1 MAKRFRKRIA
11 QMKTDRNIKSI
22 LLLSCRE
29 ICDLIQKREIT
40 SFEIVEALYKQY
52 NKHQNQINAVAINL
66 FEEAFTTA
74 KQYDELAAKDIFVGP
89 LHGLPISIKENID
102 IKGFATTLGIKD
114 SRITSAKEDAE
125 IVKILKSL
133 GAIIICKSNVPEG
146 LIPMDCNNSVY
157 GQTFNPWNKDFV
169 TGGSSSGEA
178 ALIASGQSFL
188 GIGTDLGGSIRFPA
202 AFCGIAGF
210 KPTRNALPRKG
221 VFSVIRGQNVI
232 VGDLGP
238 MARKVDDLIFMMD
251 NLYKHKFFEN
261 SSRKLL
267 NPELK
272 IQDCNIS
279 KMKIGYYTYDG
290 FIKAAPALEHV
301 VEESIEIL
309 RSLGAEVVEIPCNNQ
324 KEIIKRYL
332 SISTADGQKTFLER
346 FKLQKKPI
354 PQMRNMFRL
363 AKLSNTSISILTS
376 ILKIGRE
383 NRLSEV
389 ITQVKKKTVYEFW
402 KMTDEIEYYKQE
414 EMDFFKENKLDA
426 IICPASALTSVLRG
440 LEGEMSIIFS
450 YFGRYNVLGFPA
462 GVVPMRKVN
471 KDELVYTDIKDRLY
485 RRMAK
490 STLKS
495 EGMPVGVQV
504 VANQNNDYKALYIM
518 KLLEENRK
526 FQFDY
531 PF

>member
-1 MAKRFRKRIA
+1 
-11 QMKTDRNIKSI
+11 MKSNYNTKTI

-29 ICDLIQKREIT
+29 ICELIRKREVS
-40 SFEIVEALYKQY
+40 SFEIIEALYKQY
-52 NKHQNQINAVAINL
+52 NKHQDKINAFAINL

-74 KQYDELAAKDIFVGP
+74 KQYDELAAKNTFVGP

-102 IKGFATTLGIKD
+102 IKGITTTLGIKD
-114 SRITSAKEDAE
+114 SRLSQAKEDAE

-133 GAIIICKSNVPEG
+133 GVIIICKSNVPEG
-146 LIPMDCNNSVY
+146 LIPMDCNNSMY
-157 GQTFNPWNKDFV
+157 GQTYNPWNKDFV

-178 ALIASGQSFL
+178 ALIASGQSFV

-202 AFCGIAGF
+202 AFCGITGF

-221 VFSVIRGQNVI
+221 VYSVIRGQNVI

-238 MARKVDDLIFMMD
+238 MSRKVDDLIFLMD
-251 NLYKHKFFEN
+251 NVYTHKSFEN
-261 SSRKLL
+261 TNRKLL
-267 NPELK
+267 NPQQK
-272 IQDCNIS
+272 IHECDIS

-290 FIKAAPALEHV
+290 FIKAAPALENV
-301 VEESIEIL
+301 VDESVEIL
-309 RSLGAEVVEIPCNNQ
+309 RKLGAEVVEIPCNNQ

-346 FKLQKKPI
+346 FKFQKKPI
-354 PQMRNMFRL
+354 PQMKNMFRL

-376 ILKIGRE
+376 ILKIGKE

-402 KMTDEIEYYKQE
+402 KLTDEIEYYKQE
-414 EMDFFKENKLDA
+414 EMDFFRDNKLDA
-426 IICPASALTSVLRG
+426 IICPASALTSVFRG

-462 GVVPMRKVN
+462 GVVPMRKVKSN
-471 KDELVYTDIKDRLY
+471 ELNYSDINDRLF

-495 EGMPVGVQV
+495 EGMPVAVQV
-504 VANQNNDYKALYIM
+504 VASSNNDYKALCIM
-518 KLLEENRK
+518 KLLEEKRN
-526 FQFDY
+526 FDFDY